1 MSPIGPLLV
10 ALGIGLVLMPVVRRA
25 GLALGLVDRP
35 VDDLKIHRRP
45 VSILGGFAVVAATLG
60 AMTALGRPPTAA
72 VVGGVVL
79 ALALGL
85 ADDRWSLPARGRAI
99 GQALVGLLLVA
110 GGLRLEPLGI
120 LGAAGMVFTV
130 VACANAVNM
139 LDGQDGLA
147 GGLSTIAALGLA
159 WLAGMSGDG
168 LGLGL
173 GLALAGGLVA
183 FLAWNRP
190 PARLFL
196 GNGGAYAV
204 GTLLAVL
211 PATISAAGG
220 WRGLLAAGVCL
231 GVFALEF
238 TLTVGRR
245 LFSRTPLVTGDR
257 FHSYDLLADRGH
269 GRGPVTLAFWGLAA
283 LAVALGVL
291 VHQTPL
297 PVGIGATVL
306 AGAATLGSGV
316 YLSVRISRP
325 VRRAP

>member
-1 MSPIGPLLV
+1 MSPTAPFLA
-10 ALGIGLVLMPVVRRA
+10 ALGIGLVLMPVARRA

-35 VDDLKIHRRP
+35 GDDLKIHRGP
-45 VSILGGFAVVAATLG
+45 VSVLGGVAVVVAALG
-60 AMTALGRPPTAA
+60 ATTGLGEAPPPA

-79 ALALGL
+79 ALALGMS
-85 ADDRWSLPARGRAI
+85 DDAWSLPVWARAG
-99 GQALVGLLLVA
+99 GQALIGLVLVA

-147 GGLSTIAALGLA
+147 GGLATIGALGLA
-159 WLAGMSGDG
+159 WLAAVSGDG
-168 LGLGL
+168 LGRGL

-204 GTLLAVL
+204 GTLLAIL
-211 PATISAAGG
+211 PATISAAAG

-245 LFSRTPLVTGDR
+245 LFSRTPLVAGDR
-257 FHSYDLLADRGH
+257 LHSYDLLAERAG
-269 GRGPVTLAFWGLAA
+269 GRGRATLAFWGLGG
-283 LAVALGVL
+283 LAVVLAVL
-291 VHQTPL
+291 VQNAPL
-297 PVGIGATVL
+297 LVGIGTIVIV
-306 AGAATLGSGV
+306 GAASLGCGV
-316 YLSVRISRP
+316 YLTAPIGR
-325 VRRAP
+325 VRRAT